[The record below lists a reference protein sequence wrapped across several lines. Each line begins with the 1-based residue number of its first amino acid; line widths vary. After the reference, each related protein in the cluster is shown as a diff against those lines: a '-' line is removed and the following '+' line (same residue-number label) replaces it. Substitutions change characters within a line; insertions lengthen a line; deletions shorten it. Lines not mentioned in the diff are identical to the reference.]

1 MIKIEG
7 GSKSSKKQKKNKKN
21 NAYVWLAGEMTL
33 PEAIWD

>member
-7 GSKSSKKQKKNKKN
+7 GSKSSKKQKKHKK